1 MKTLNTII
9 KILTALAAVAGAIYV
24 AATYGE
30 QIVAWCKKVLASMP
44 KCPCCCQDADV
55 VVEAEEAPIPDA
67 PVEEEDFQTEESEE
81 SPVVEAEEDAV
92 EEIPLTPAP
101 NEPVAEEQDFAE

>member
-1 MKTLNTII
+1 MKTLNTIV

-30 QIVAWCKKVLASMP
+30 QIVAWCKKVWASMP

-55 VVEAEEAPIPDA
+55 VVETEEEPIPDA
-67 PVEEEDFQTEESEE
+67 PAD
-81 SPVVEAEEDAV
+81 EAEEAPVEEAPAEEAEEEPV